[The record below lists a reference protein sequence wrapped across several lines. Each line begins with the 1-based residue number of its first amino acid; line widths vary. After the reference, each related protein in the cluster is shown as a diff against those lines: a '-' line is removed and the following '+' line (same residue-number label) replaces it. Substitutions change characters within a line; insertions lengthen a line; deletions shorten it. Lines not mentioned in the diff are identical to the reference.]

1 MGRRD
6 GQARPESSGRRRN
19 PESPRLAPY
28 AWHGP
33 DTERARPKPGSLAAD
48 ATAARGNRLKPCGHV
63 INKLLVEFIADR
75 RPATFQQTKL
85 NQTILN
91 CGSAPCRRSAPRSR
105 MRRACRSSAVRCR
118 STALRV
124 GGRGC
129 RAAACAWIRFAVFD
143 DRLRCGCPRID
154 RLKVPV
160 DSPTVLAL
168 TRRRGAFW
176 LDTTGTQLGRADL
189 PGADQQEA
197 GPRSTRR
204 FFSLAELNTA
214 VRARLD

>member
-1 MGRRD
+1 
-6 GQARPESSGRRRN
+6 
-19 PESPRLAPY
+19 
-28 AWHGP
+28 
-33 DTERARPKPGSLAAD
+33 
-48 ATAARGNRLKPCGHV
+48 
-63 INKLLVEFIADR
+63 
-75 RPATFQQTKL
+75 
-85 NQTILN
+85 
-91 CGSAPCRRSAPRSR
+91 

-124 GGRGC
+124 GSRGC

-168 TRRRGAFW
+168 ARRRGAFW

-197 GPRSTRR
+197 GPRSTGASSRR
-204 FFSLAELNTA
+204 AAFRGARVTTLPPAMMQQHTCAPTTSGPLRRSKVLRQVVRGRSGLVALGEVDRRLQDDLAVVFDPRDLSLDSAIDLLTA
-214 VRARLD
+214 GRRPD